1 MHESKAPLPKLR
13 TVPLP
18 ISSKKDRPAHGGRFG
33 HRRDH
38 AADAKPDPAWG
49 LVAHY
54 VDGQLLLKPDENRVY
69 TALYRPLVFKN
80 GTVCVTVKSPLEVT
94 NVEDILSGGLAFWAS
109 DYKNYYAAAIFPNG
123 TFGVFRKVN
132 DEWATVVPRT
142 MSDTIKKGIGAVNEL
157 QVVLN
162 NRAADHCRNEARS
175 PPSSP
180 TWRALA
186 PIAGGTV

>member
-1 MHESKAPLPKLR
+1 
-13 TVPLP
+13 
-18 ISSKKDRPAHGGRFG
+18 
-33 HRRDH
+33 
-38 AADAKPDPAWG
+38 